1 MTTQTSR
8 LVIEIDSRNAERNT
22 RAVANELE
30 NLTKKGDQAET
41 QMTAMSASIKS
52 LVGYMGG
59 ILTINKAIAMADGYT
74 QMAARIRNAT
84 TSAEEYDLV
93 QNRVL
98 ATANTTYRALS
109 EAQEVYLSL
118 SGGMRSLGKTTTQ
131 TLDLVDSLSFSFTHN
146 ATRTDQAQ
154 SAMDSL
160 SKSMAKGK
168 IDADAWI
175 SIVTGADNVIADM
188 AKTTGKTEAEIRK
201 LGAEGKASL
210 EDLIQTLIATRE
222 QNEKLA
228 NNMENSLADGFATL
242 SNAVTVYLGKANE
255 STSATGIMAGALG
268 ELAKNLELVANV
280 AMLGGVAYL
289 TKRIAEQT
297 VAIRGSIAA
306 STAKKVA
313 LETEVASQLKL
324 LAVEVQRSRQTAAQ
338 TLTEIN
344 LARAELNSA
353 TTRDARAAATMRLTQ
368 AEVAHNIALKH
379 SAVAVATQV
388 TAEANL
394 AATRTAGARALALVG
409 GPIGAITIGVTAL
422 AAGYMLLSDN
432 SEKSTKSLR
441 DNNEAVGDAIV
452 KYRELN
458 GIQRDAQMAAE
469 RQKLDD
475 LNEAYRKASAEL
487 MVYASNMSNLGEVV
501 TESQVELSKLFAEYK
516 KTGDLN
522 AFNTA
527 VQNSS
532 KVSQDA
538 KDKTANFAKAVFEAG
553 AASKTQKEFIAQL
566 SGELNG
572 TANAG
577 NSAAA
582 GFRNLTS
589 ALTEINTKLSA
600 DVFSAKLQNAFEKQG
615 KSAQSA
621 SRWTEVYNENAKKG
635 FKGVTIEQKKMLDQL
650 DAVDKQR
657 DARQKAAQASASALT
672 KASKAALTQQ
682 KKEAKELERDTRQA
696 LEDAKSLIY
705 DYTSEFTRIETDLK
719 NEIEKINNS
728 SLKSGSKTKM
738 IADATEISEA
748 RKKLYAAEL
757 DFELNE
763 YNLSESEKLSAQTN
777 IKKLRIDSTKGLLAN
792 ERKLKKDSTEKESA
806 HELGLIQLAKEQR
819 IFQAEQAMMTEI
831 QFMKERYRL
840 EREEIIKTTATD
852 LEERKRKLNA
862 LNTNTIRDGVGKN
875 FSDPD
880 DRGSQFLQSVDYA
893 PISKS
898 NSQRLDEEFEKEQAK
913 MLANFEKVKQ
923 LNADNHEAILEAER
937 IFLEAKQQLQD
948 EYDFKAQDARRLD
961 YENQL
966 NMYGSLLSLTGGVFD
981 ELSGIVSQYKD
992 ENTKTYKTMFAFQ
1005 KAAAFAQAIV
1015 STELAAIQVMADPT
1029 ALTLA
1034 QKQMHANII
1043 RLTGYAS
1050 AGIIAAQAFMGPG
1063 GDGYANGGFTGYGGK
1078 FDPAGIVHKGEVV
1091 WSQEDIKRWGG
1102 VNVVEAMRTSQPPA
1116 GYSDGGIVNP
1126 RDTYR
1131 VGMGTVEAINR
1142 NSDVQAERQAQA
1154 SAKSQQSSSNG
1165 LQGLTIINQIEQDD
1179 LVGGYLRKPAAG
1191 QLILN
1196 LIKAS
1201 PSEFK
1206 RALGVS

>member
-30 NLTKKGDQAET
+30 NLTVKGDKADA
-41 QMTAMSASIKS
+41 QMTEMSGSIKT
-52 LVGYMGG
+52 LVGFMGG
-59 ILTINKAIAMADGYT
+59 LLTINKAIAMADGYT

-228 NNMENSLADGFATL
+228 NNMENSLADGFTTL

-353 TTRDARAAATMRLTQ
+353 TTRDARTAATMRLTQ
-368 AEVAHNIALKH
+368 AEVAHNIALKQ
-379 SAVAVATQV
+379 SAAAVATQV

-487 MVYASNMSNLGEVV
+487 MVYASNMSSLGEVV

-582 GFRNLTS
+582 GVRNLAS

-682 KKEAKELERDTRQA
+682 KKEAKEADRLAENQ
-696 LEDAKSLIY
+696 AKSRIDI
-705 DYTSEFTRIETDLK
+705 DYRYLDEFKKFRADYLREVEEINKANFGSETSSMLKKAEEKYLFEEEMYLRQVTEEINAHKWSENQKLEYFYETQRIIVSESGKYND
-719 NEIEKINNS
+719 EIK
-728 SLKSGSKTKM
+728 SLK
-738 IADATEISEA
+738 
-748 RKKLYAAEL
+748 
-757 DFELNE
+757 LN
-763 YNLSESEKLSAQTN
+763 A
-777 IKKLRIDSTKGLLAN
+777 
-792 ERKLKKDSTEKESA
+792 LKEQEA
-806 HELGLIQLAKEQR
+806 HELALIKLSQETRL
-819 IFQAEQAMMTEI
+819 FQMREALMSETAAM
-831 QFMKERYRL
+831 QERYRL
-840 EREEIIKTTATD
+840 ERDQIRQNSKLSQEQKLREIALSKALQEE
-852 LEERKRKLNA
+852 ENRKRLNSA
-862 LNTNTIRDGVGKN
+862 VQQWGGIQAEITGTTD
-875 FSDPD
+875 
-880 DRGSQFLQSVDYA
+880 QFNLEKERFD
-893 PISKS
+893 
-898 NSQRLDEEFEKEQAK
+898 RLDKSQALFDAELVMAGENYALKEQAYQAHVDR
-913 MLANFEKVKQ
+913 MSAIE
-923 LNADNHEAILEAER
+923 NAYSVSSL
-937 IFLEAKQQLQD
+937 QLQLGYGQQMASSMSSMMGAIFG
-948 EYDFKAQDARRLD
+948 EKSKA
-961 YENQL
+961 Y
-966 NMYGSLLSLTGGVFD
+966 
-981 ELSGIVSQYKD
+981 
-992 ENTKTYKTMFAFQ
+992 
-1005 KAAAFAQAIV
+1005 AAAFAVEKAFAVAQ
-1015 STELAAIQVMADPT
+1015 AAIAMGQNIAQASAIGFPQNIPMIAGAMAQG
-1029 ALTLA
+1029 A
-1034 QKQMHANII
+1034 QIASII
-1043 RLTGYAS
+1043 ASVAAPTGYS
-1050 AGIIAAQAFMGPG
+1050 
-1063 GDGYANGGFTGYGGK
+1063 DGGFTGYGGK

-1102 VNVVEAMRTSQPPA
+1102 VNVVEAMRTSQPPK
-1116 GYSDGGIVNP
+1116 GYSDGSLVTP
-1126 RDTYR
+1126 QDTYR
-1131 VGMGTVEAINR
+1131 VGMGTMEAINR
-1142 NSDVQAERQAQA
+1142 NSTVQAERQAQA
-1154 SAKSQQSSSNG
+1154 SAKAQSANP
-1165 LQGLTIINQIEQDD
+1165 QPIDNQIRVAIFDD
-1179 LVGGYLRKPAAG
+1179 RADMMNQMYGREGEKVVMYHLKRNGML
-1191 QLILN
+1191 
-1196 LIKAS
+1196 KA
-1201 PSEFK
+1201 
-1206 RALGVS
+1206 